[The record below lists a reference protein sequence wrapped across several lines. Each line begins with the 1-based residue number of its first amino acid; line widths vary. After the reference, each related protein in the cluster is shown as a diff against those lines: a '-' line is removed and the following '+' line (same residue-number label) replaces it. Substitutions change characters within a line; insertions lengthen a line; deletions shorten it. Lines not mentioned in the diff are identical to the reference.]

1 MRANPSPRSRAS
13 SKQHAIKS
21 PKGDHAKH
29 LMTDCVVG
37 RITPSDDTT
46 RMPITLERCESH
58 DPPAELDALRQFLL
72 RDDQLRS
79 IDVDAR
85 AAALPGGAMGAA
97 TDALLVTLGSGGVA
111 VTLIEALASW
121 LRSRRSKVRIKL
133 TMPDREVELDI
144 TTLRDPAQLKAI
156 IDVISS
162 APPQ

>member
-1 MRANPSPRSRAS
+1 
-13 SKQHAIKS
+13 
-21 PKGDHAKH
+21 
-29 LMTDCVVG
+29 
-37 RITPSDDTT
+37 
-46 RMPITLERCESH
+46 
-58 DPPAELDALRQFLL
+58 
-72 RDDQLRS
+72 
-79 IDVDAR
+79 
-85 AAALPGGAMGAA
+85 MGAA

-121 LRSRRSKVRIKL
+121 LRSRRSNVRIKL